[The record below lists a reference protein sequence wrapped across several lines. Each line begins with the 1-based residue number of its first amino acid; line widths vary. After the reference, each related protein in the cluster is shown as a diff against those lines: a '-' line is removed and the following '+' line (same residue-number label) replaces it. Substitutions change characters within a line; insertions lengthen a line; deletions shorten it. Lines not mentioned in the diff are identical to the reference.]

1 MGQSDIMYPQAD
13 ALRSHHLHS
22 IPAPKAKSETE
33 TNNKETPTK

>member
-22 IPAPKAKSETE
+22 IPAPKAKSET
-33 TNNKETPTK
+33 NNKETPTK